1 MSERGFDV
9 RNIKTREN
17 EEVSG
22 MADGFRVNGVVR
34 YKLEAVPG

>member
-1 MSERGFDV
+1 MSKRGFAV
-9 RNIKTREN
+9 RDMKTMEN

-34 YKLEAVPG
+34 